1 MRKLNKLIICLIG
14 IFIILS
20 SSYIVKAE
28 DNTFTGTRNLIIE
41 IDESDINSYVSGGRE
56 GFELALRKSRP
67 TWLEYTLKTQ
77 DKTITF
83 TMNFSFSTYDEYVE
97 RLTELLGYKPAIMNE
112 QGDKINIVE
121 GFKSIELTNFVKNQ
135 LEAEDMLVEGNIQE
149 FFTVNNS
156 TLELGETKY
165 ETKEAIDTR
174 EKQDVILFSNVSIQ
188 TVINNISDYSREI
201 TVTVDTDEEND
212 IKEIKE
218 RFEKIGEVKENS
230 KIRITVSFDAN
241 SLEELSEKTMQAL
254 NVSVLITEKQEY
266 STDEKMKITYEESID
281 NEKLL
286 TENGSISQRITCPEI
301 YENIEKEED
310 TAVNVNN
317 KVITLQ
323 RRDEN
328 MIFTY
333 ERPITFE
340 NIKISTKITVYGEI
354 ERKIILQLPLENANY
369 YKDILEE
376 KFKNKLSKGMTLN
389 IYDEGTMRCYSIEFK
404 ALTIDRLE
412 KKTSEIISGKNE
424 FEFENKFIFFL
435 KSNIKEELEVN
446 TIIEGTLQPSQIEV
460 EYILPDST
468 NKISDQKVDEPIYK
482 INFTKGNI
490 EFTFTYNNYI
500 VIGLVAFGILIVAII
515 VLIVVKK
522 IKKKLNKKP
531 DEQQEKQ
538 PQVQQQEETKTEQ
551 PEEKKQEETKTEQKT
566 EEKQEEPKKEEK

>member
-149 FFTVNNS
+149 FFTVNNN

-310 TAVNVNN
+310 TAVNINN

-323 RRDEN
+323 RKDEN

-340 NIKISTKITVYGEI
+340 NIKISTKITMYGEI

-468 NKISDQKVDEPIYK
+468 NKISNQKVDEPIHK
-482 INFTKGNI
+482 IDFVRGNI

-500 VIGLVAFGILIVAII
+500 VIGLVILGILIVAIM
-515 VLIVVKK
+515 VLIIVKK

-531 DEQQEKQ
+531 DEQQEG
-538 PQVQQQEETKTEQ
+538 ENKTEQ
-551 PEEKKQEETKTEQKT
+551 LEEKKQEENKTEQKT
-566 EEKQEEPKKEEK
+566 EEKQEGPKKEEK

>member
-310 TAVNVNN
+310 TAVNINN

-323 RRDEN
+323 RKDEN

-340 NIKISTKITVYGEI
+340 NIKISTKITMYGEI

-369 YKDILEE
+369 YKDVLEE

-389 IYDEGTMRCYSIEFK
+389 IYDEGTIRCYSIEFK
-404 ALTIDRLE
+404 SLTIDRLE

-468 NKISDQKVDEPIYK
+468 NKISNQKVDEPIHK
-482 INFTKGNI
+482 IDFVRGNI

-500 VIGLVAFGILIVAII
+500 IIGLVAFGVLLVVIV
-515 VLIVVKK
+515 VLIIVKK

-531 DEQQEKQ
+531 EEQQE
-538 PQVQQQEETKTEQ
+538 ENKTEQ
-551 PEEKKQEETKTEQKT
+551 PEEKKQEETKTEQKA

>member
-28 DNTFTGTRNLIIE
+28 DNTFAGTRNLIIE
-41 IDESDINSYVSGGRE
+41 IDESDINSYISGGRE

-67 TWLEYTLKTQ
+67 TWLEYTIKTQ

-112 QGDKINIVE
+112 QGDKTNIVE

-156 TLELGETKY
+156 TLELGEAKY

-174 EKQDVILFSNVSIQ
+174 EKQDVIKFSNVSIQ

-201 TVTVDTDEEND
+201 TVTIAPDEENAL
-212 IKEIKE
+212 KEIKE

-230 KIRITVSFDAN
+230 KTRVTVSFDAN

-266 STDEKMKITYEESID
+266 STDKKMKITYEESID

-317 KVITLQ
+317 KVVTLQ
-323 RRDEN
+323 RKDEN

-340 NIKISTKITVYGEI
+340 NIKISTKITMYGEI

-376 KFKNKLSKGMTLN
+376 KFKNKLTKGMTLN

-404 ALTIDRLE
+404 SLTIDRLE
-412 KKTSEIISGKNE
+412 KKTSEIISGKDE

-446 TIIEGTLQPSQIEV
+446 TIIEGILQPSQIEV

-468 NKISDQKVDEPIYK
+468 NKISEEKVEEPVHK
-482 INFTKGNI
+482 IDFVRGNI

-500 VIGLVAFGILIVAII
+500 VIGLVVLGILIIAII
-515 VLIVVKK
+515 VLIIVKK
-522 IKKKLNKKP
+522 IKKKLNKKSE
-531 DEQQEKQ
+531 EQQETQ
-538 PQVQQQEETKTEQ
+538 SQTENEATKTEQ
-551 PEEKKQEETKTEQKT
+551 PEEKKQEKKKIEQKT
-566 EEKQEEPKKEEK
+566 EEKQEEPKQEDK

>member
-323 RRDEN
+323 RKDEN

-340 NIKISTKITVYGEI
+340 NIKISTKITMYGEI

-424 FEFENKFIFFL
+424 FEIENKFIFFL

-522 IKKKLNKKP
+522 IKKKLNRKP
-531 DEQQEKQ
+531 EEQQETQ
-538 PQVQQQEETKTEQ
+538 PQEEGKTKTEQ
-551 PEEKKQEETKTEQKT
+551 PEEKKQEEAKTEQKT
-566 EEKQEEPKKEEK
+566 EEKQEEPKQENK

>member
-156 TLELGETKY
+156 TLEIGEAKY

-201 TVTVDTDEEND
+201 TVTVDTDEED
-212 IKEIKE
+212 ALKEIKE

-230 KIRITVSFDAN
+230 KTRITVSFDAN

-323 RRDEN
+323 RKDEN

-340 NIKISTKITVYGEI
+340 NIKISTKITMYGEI

-376 KFKNKLSKGMTLN
+376 KFKNKLTKGMTLN

-404 ALTIDRLE
+404 SLTIDRLE

-424 FEFENKFIFFL
+424 FEFENKFIFLL

-522 IKKKLNKKP
+522 IKKKLNRKP
-531 DEQQEKQ
+531 EEQQETQ
-538 PQVQQQEETKTEQ
+538 PQEEGKTKTEQ
-551 PEEKKQEETKTEQKT
+551 PEEKKQEEAKTEQKT
-566 EEKQEEPKKEEK
+566 EEKQEEPKQENK

>member
-310 TAVNVNN
+310 TAVNINN

-323 RRDEN
+323 RKDEN

-333 ERPITFE
+333 ERPVTFE
-340 NIKISTKITVYGEI
+340 NIKISTKITMYGEI

-369 YKDILEE
+369 YKDVLEE

-389 IYDEGTMRCYSIEFK
+389 IYDEGTIRCYSIEFK
-404 ALTIDRLE
+404 SLTIDRLE

-468 NKISDQKVDEPIYK
+468 NKISNQKVDEPIHK
-482 INFTKGNI
+482 IDFVRGNI

-500 VIGLVAFGILIVAII
+500 VIGLVILGILIVAIM
-515 VLIVVKK
+515 VLIIVKK

-531 DEQQEKQ
+531 DEQQEG
-538 PQVQQQEETKTEQ
+538 ENKTEQ
-551 PEEKKQEETKTEQKT
+551 LEEKKQEENKTEQKT
-566 EEKQEEPKKEEK
+566 EEKQEGPKKEEK

>member
-323 RRDEN
+323 RKDEN

-340 NIKISTKITVYGEI
+340 NIKISTKITMYGEI

-369 YKDILEE
+369 YKDVLEE

-424 FEFENKFIFFL
+424 FEIENKFIFFL

-468 NKISDQKVDEPIYK
+468 NKISDQKVDEPIHK
-482 INFTKGNI
+482 IDFVRGNI

-500 VIGLVAFGILIVAII
+500 VIGLVVLGILIVAII
-515 VLIVVKK
+515 VLIIVKK

-531 DEQQEKQ
+531 DEQQEG
-538 PQVQQQEETKTEQ
+538 ENKTEQ
-551 PEEKKQEETKTEQKT
+551 LEEKKQEENKTEQKT
-566 EEKQEEPKKEEK
+566 EEKQEGPKKEEK

>member
-230 KIRITVSFDAN
+230 KTRITVSFDAN

-323 RRDEN
+323 RKDEN

-340 NIKISTKITVYGEI
+340 NIKISTKITMYGEI

-369 YKDILEE
+369 YKDVLEE

-404 ALTIDRLE
+404 ELTIDRLE

-424 FEFENKFIFFL
+424 FEIENKFIFFL

-522 IKKKLNKKP
+522 IKKKLNRKP
-531 DEQQEKQ
+531 EEQQETQ
-538 PQVQQQEETKTEQ
+538 PQEEGKTKTEQ
-551 PEEKKQEETKTEQKT
+551 PEEKKQEEAKTEQKT
-566 EEKQEEPKKEEK
+566 EEKQEEPKQENK

>member
-230 KIRITVSFDAN
+230 KTRITVSFDAN

-333 ERPITFE
+333 ERPVTFE
-340 NIKISTKITVYGEI
+340 NIKISTKITMYGEI

-369 YKDILEE
+369 YKDVLEE

-389 IYDEGTMRCYSIEFK
+389 IYDEGTIRCYSIEFK
-404 ALTIDRLE
+404 SLTIDRLE

-468 NKISDQKVDEPIYK
+468 NKISNQKVDEPIHK
-482 INFTKGNI
+482 IDFVRGNI

-500 VIGLVAFGILIVAII
+500 VIGLVILGILIVAIM
-515 VLIVVKK
+515 VLIIVKK

-531 DEQQEKQ
+531 DEQQEG
-538 PQVQQQEETKTEQ
+538 ENKTEQ
-551 PEEKKQEETKTEQKT
+551 LEEKKQEENKTEQKT
-566 EEKQEEPKKEEK
+566 EEKQEGPKKEEK

>member
-323 RRDEN
+323 RKDEN

-340 NIKISTKITVYGEI
+340 NIKISTKITMYGEI

-424 FEFENKFIFFL
+424 FEIENKFIFFL

-468 NKISDQKVDEPIYK
+468 NKISDQKVDEPIHK
-482 INFTKGNI
+482 IDFVRGNI

-500 VIGLVAFGILIVAII
+500 VIGLVVLGILIVAII
-515 VLIVVKK
+515 VLIIVKK
-522 IKKKLNKKP
+522 IKKKLNKKS
-531 DEQQEKQ
+531 DEQQEG
-538 PQVQQQEETKTEQ
+538 ENKTEQ
-551 PEEKKQEETKTEQKT
+551 LEEKKQEENKTEQKT
-566 EEKQEEPKKEEK
+566 EEKQEGPKKEEK